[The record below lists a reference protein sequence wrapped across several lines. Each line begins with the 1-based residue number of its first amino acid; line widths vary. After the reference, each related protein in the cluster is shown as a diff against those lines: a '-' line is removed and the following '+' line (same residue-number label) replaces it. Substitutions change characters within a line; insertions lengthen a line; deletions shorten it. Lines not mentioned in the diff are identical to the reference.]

1 MLMVSTEALS
11 PEGTPTLTLSQCLW
25 PQNARLRR
33 LSIPVLQV
41 FVLRWSKTS
50 CVSEERL
57 PMHASNLSSPFE
69 IASPE
74 PFPCSMD
81 RYGTFFMK

>member
-11 PEGTPTLTLSQCLW
+11 PEGTPTLTLSQRLW
-25 PQNARLRR
+25 PQNARPRR
-33 LSIPVLQV
+33 LSIPVLQA

-50 CVSEERL
+50 CVSEERM
-57 PMHASNLSSPFE
+57 PMHANNLSSPFE

-81 RYGTFFMK
+81 RYGAFFMK